1 MNKICIQRN
10 IERIEV
16 NDKGEYIE
24 LDFDD
29 LDLPYR
35 YYNMLKR
42 IGDDREKFLQEL
54 SDKLKDKTDDE
65 ARDML
70 VDAEREL
77 NIYFRDMV
85 DDVFGEG
92 TCRKCYGDI
101 LPSYELHIQL
111 FDALKPYF
119 EEEAERR
126 RAKMNRYSARRTGD
140 A

>member
-1 MNKICIQRN
+1 MEHIRIHRN
-10 IERIEV
+10 IKRIEV
-16 NDKGEYIE
+16 NDNGEYIE

-35 YYNMLKR
+35 YYGMLKR
-42 IGDDREKFLQEL
+42 MGKDREEFLHKL
-54 SDKLKDKTDDE
+54 SDSLKGKTDDE
-65 ARDML
+65 AKDIM

-101 LPSYELHIQL
+101 LPSYELHMQL
-111 FDALKPYF
+111 FDALKPFF
-119 EEEAERR
+119 EAEAERR
-126 RAKMNRYSARRTGD
+126 RVKMDRYSARRTGD